1 MEYKAKI
8 YKEKAAKIIKELKK
22 RNMEG
27 MYCGNSQLAVDE
39 ILNMIPDGALV
50 GLGGSESIIESGPCR
65 GFEKKGHPPA
75 GSLQRGSHQGR
86 G

>member
-50 GLGGSESIIESGPCR
+50 
-65 GFEKKGHPPA
+65 
-75 GSLQRGSHQGR
+75 
-86 G
+86 